1 MLLLVRL
8 LLLIRNVFLSSNVND
23 FISADLLVSRGGLL
37 LFLLLDLQQIAAD
50 SERKVELKKEND
62 IMSFTRS
69 NLETLNKIP
78 LP

>member
-37 LFLLLDLQQIAAD
+37 LFLLLDLLLDLQQIAAD

-69 NLETLNKIP
+69 N
-78 LP
+78 

>member
-1 MLLLVRL
+1 MHLLLLLVRL
-8 LLLIRNVFLSSNVND
+8 LLLIRDVFLSSNVND

-37 LFLLLDLQQIAAD
+37 LFLLLDLLLDLQQIAAD

-69 NLETLNKIP
+69 N
-78 LP
+78 

>member
-1 MLLLVRL
+1 MRL

-69 NLETLNKIP
+69 N
-78 LP
+78 

>member
-8 LLLIRNVFLSSNVND
+8 LLLIRDVFLSSNVND

-37 LFLLLDLQQIAAD
+37 LFLLLDLLLDLQQIAAD

-69 NLETLNKIP
+69 N
-78 LP
+78 

>member
-1 MLLLVRL
+1 M
-8 LLLIRNVFLSSNVND
+8 SSNVND

>member
-8 LLLIRNVFLSSNVND
+8 LLLIRDVFLSSNVND

-69 NLETLNKIP
+69 N
-78 LP
+78 

>member
-69 NLETLNKIP
+69 N
-78 LP
+78 

>member
-1 MLLLVRL
+1 MRL

-37 LFLLLDLQQIAAD
+37 LFLLLDLLLDLQQIAAD

-69 NLETLNKIP
+69 N
-78 LP
+78 

>member
-1 MLLLVRL
+1 MRL
-8 LLLIRNVFLSSNVND
+8 LLLIRDVFLSSNVND

-69 NLETLNKIP
+69 N
-78 LP
+78 

>member
-1 MLLLVRL
+1 MRL
-8 LLLIRNVFLSSNVND
+8 LLLIRDVFLSSNVND

-37 LFLLLDLQQIAAD
+37 LFLLLDLLLDLQQIAAD

-69 NLETLNKIP
+69 N
-78 LP
+78 

>member
-1 MLLLVRL
+1 MHLLLLLVRL

-37 LFLLLDLQQIAAD
+37 LFLLLDLLLDLQQIAAD

-69 NLETLNKIP
+69 N
-78 LP
+78 